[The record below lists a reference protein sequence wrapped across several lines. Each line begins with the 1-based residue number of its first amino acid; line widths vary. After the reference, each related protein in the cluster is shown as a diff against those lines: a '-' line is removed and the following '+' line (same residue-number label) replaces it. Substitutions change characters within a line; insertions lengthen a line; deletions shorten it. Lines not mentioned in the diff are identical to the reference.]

1 MQIRH
6 ISPRSA
12 EWLDALYEGGGRGW
26 DKLAP
31 EEKARLRHQREEK
44 SALAMMEGEGYAGDS
59 RRHAGEPSHS
69 ASR

>member
-12 EWLDALYEGGGRGW
+12 EWIDALYDGGGKGW

-31 EEKARLRHQREEK
+31 EEKARLRHQKDDKEK
-44 SALAMMEGEGYAGDS
+44 LALESDGLAPRSALDAAGQ
-59 RRHAGEPSHS
+59 S

>member
-12 EWLDALYEGGGRGW
+12 EWIDALYDGGGKGW

-31 EEKARLRHQREEK
+31 EEKARLRHQRDDKEK
-44 SALAMMEGEGYAGDS
+44 LALESDGLASNSELAAAGQSVS
-59 RRHAGEPSHS
+59 R
-69 ASR
+69 

>member
-12 EWLDALYEGGGRGW
+12 EWLDALYDGGGRGW

-44 SALAMMEGEGYAGDS
+44 ATAVEGEGYGVRES
-59 RRHAGEPSHS
+59 RHHGGPSQS

>member
-12 EWLDALYEGGGRGW
+12 EWLDALYDGGGRGW

-44 SALAMMEGEGYAGDS
+44 AATGEGEGYSARES
-59 RRHAGEPSHS
+59 RHHGGPGQS

>member
-12 EWLDALYEGGGRGW
+12 EWLDALYDGGGKGW

-31 EEKARLRHQREEK
+31 EEKARLRHQREEEK
-44 SALAMMEGEGYAGDS
+44 AATMEGEGYAARES
-59 RRHAGEPSHS
+59 RPHVGHGQS